1 VRNNLRKVNLS
12 GEANSAPL
20 ETLPEERLRLH
31 TLLAK
36 YSKEDIYNADE
47 TGLFFQ
53 MEPKHTL
60 SSSKI
65 SGRKQVRD
73 LC

>member
-1 VRNNLRKVNLS
+1 VRNGLRKVNLS
-12 GEANSAPL
+12 KEANSASL
-20 ETLPEERLRLH
+20 ETFPKERLRLR

-36 YSKEDIYNADE
+36 YSKENIYNADE

-65 SGRKQVRD
+65 FE
-73 LC
+73 